1 MWEGATP
8 GKRQHP
14 ELHSGCW
21 KGGEILMTNRRK
33 NTPKRARRPL
43 KPGEIAVI
51 ITAVSALLTA
61 LAALL
66 TALK

>member
-1 MWEGATP
+1 M
-8 GKRQHP
+8 
-14 ELHSGCW
+14 S
-21 KGGEILMTNRRK
+21 RRK

-43 KPGEIAVI
+43 TGTEIAAI
-51 ITAVSALLTA
+51 IVAFGTLLTG